1 MYAVFITFYHYITH
15 IPFPVFIF
23 SAKEKDA
30 FYETSCPLSIYLLP
44 VTVFPR
50 TFLPIGPKS
59 CQEVYSP
66 RISLYPSMLFS
77 FSPLLPFS
85 SFPPLP
91 LPASPARSCFFHTAS
106 YGCRNFEILHGIT
119 AFRFVHIIAPDRR
132 RNGAAGIPRIGGRVI
147 TDPDRRGE
155 IRCISDKPCVMFIIS
170 SPRLARRRPSDIR
183 ISAGSAGDDF
193 FQHARQCPCRGFI
206 NDLRTFRRA
215 E

>member
-50 TFLPIGPKS
+50 TFLPTGPKS

-66 RISLYPSMLFS
+66 QTSLYPSMLFS

-91 LPASPARSCFFHTAS
+91 LPALPARLLLFPYCFLRRQEFRNSSRCNRFPLRTYNRARS
-106 YGCRNFEILHGIT
+106 LQEWCRRYTPHWWMC
-119 AFRFVHIIAPDRR
+119 H
-132 RNGAAGIPRIGGRVI
+132 
-147 TDPDRRGE
+147 
-155 IRCISDKPCVMFIIS
+155 
-170 SPRLARRRPSDIR
+170 RRPRQPWRDPAYIR
-183 ISAGSAGDDF
+183 
-193 FQHARQCPCRGFI
+193 QTMRHVHHQ
-206 NDLRTFRRA
+206 
-215 E
+215 